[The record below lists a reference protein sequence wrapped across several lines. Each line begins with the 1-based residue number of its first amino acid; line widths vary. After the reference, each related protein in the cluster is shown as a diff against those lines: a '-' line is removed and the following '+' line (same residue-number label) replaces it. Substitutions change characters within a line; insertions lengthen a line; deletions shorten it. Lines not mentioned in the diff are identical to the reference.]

1 MTATD
6 HRVLVVDDNRMNR
19 IKMTRALKDAYQVT
33 QVQGGQEA
41 LDLLLAQPIDL
52 VLLDIMMPGM
62 DGFEVLRRMKDE
74 ASLRDIPVIVVSG
87 LEDTESVNRCLEMG
101 AVDFI
106 SKPFDL
112 VQIKTCVDRSLPD
125 RGSLHE

>member
-1 MTATD
+1 MKTLRT
-6 HRVLVVDDNRMNR
+6 LIVDDEELARR
-19 IKMTRALKDAYQVT
+19 GLEIRLEKFPDISIV
-33 QVQGGQEA
+33 GQSRNGREA
-41 LDLLLAQPIDL
+41 LAAITDTTPDLMF
-52 VLLDIMMPGM
+52 LDVQMPGM

-125 RGSLHE
+125 RGVIT